1 MLCFKIHYMYLPGL
15 NDYNILFN
23 SMTVKNLWHASKYLV
38 NLKMS
43 ICLDSSSPCEISNL
57 TIFQNTLL
65 PKKKCNL
72 IQTLPDGEYFC
83 FYCLK
88 TFNFIYMI
96 WLYNSILQILEIFR
110 NYLHCSQIFRDLS
123 FLAPLSWKLEE
134 VHTEIISFALW

>member
-1 MLCFKIHYMYLPGL
+1 MKVQFPVSNLLCFKFVTCIDHADL
-15 NDYNILFN
+15 NNYNVLFN

-43 ICLDSSSPCEISNL
+43 ICLDSSSPCEMSNL

-83 FYCLK
+83 FYCLE

-96 WLYNSILQILEIFR
+96 
-110 NYLHCSQIFRDLS
+110 
-123 FLAPLSWKLEE
+123 
-134 VHTEIISFALW
+134 